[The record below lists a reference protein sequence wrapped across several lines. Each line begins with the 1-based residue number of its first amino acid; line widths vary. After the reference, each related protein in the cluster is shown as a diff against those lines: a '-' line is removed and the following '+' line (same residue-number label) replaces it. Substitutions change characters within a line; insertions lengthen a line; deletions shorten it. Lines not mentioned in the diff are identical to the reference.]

1 MVKLLN
7 SPFLVWY
14 FTYQTG
20 NPDLVKERKQVFFL
34 RASWGSSRGRFC
46 FCNVPPSPS
55 SGVRELCRHREHCHP
70 LVTQHALWW
79 PAALRLT
86 QGSDRHL
93 LVEQP
98 LPALAHRLL
107 FFFFPLDKKGWSKPS
122 HCCPSIWWNS
132 TTEDDLFFL
141 LWMKVHELKDGEW
154 GIQVKFMSP
163 KQGLQPSRSTLLSG
177 SAYYLRSETGIL
189 KTTLIYSEYNPVQQ
203 GGNVDQEPF
212 MCLVL

>member
-107 FFFFPLDKKGWSKPS
+107 FFFF
-122 HCCPSIWWNS
+122 
-132 TTEDDLFFL
+132 
-141 LWMKVHELKDGEW
+141 LWTKKDGQNLHIVAQAFDEILLPKMICFFFSEW
-154 GIQVKFMSP
+154 KSM
-163 KQGLQPSRSTLLSG
+163 
-177 SAYYLRSETGIL
+177 
-189 KTTLIYSEYNPVQQ
+189 N
-203 GGNVDQEPF
+203 
-212 MCLVL
+212 

>member
-79 PAALRLT
+79 LAALRLT

-107 FFFFPLDKKGWSKPS
+107 FFFSFGQKR
-122 HCCPSIWWNS
+122 
-132 TTEDDLFFL
+132 
-141 LWMKVHELKDGEW
+141 M
-154 GIQVKFMSP
+154 VKTF
-163 KQGLQPSRSTLLSG
+163 TLLPKHLMKF
-177 SAYYLRSETGIL
+177 YYRRWSVFSSLNESPWIKRWGVG
-189 KTTLIYSEYNPVQQ
+189 NP
-203 GGNVDQEPF
+203 GEIHES
-212 MCLVL
+212 